1 MRSEEGRRWA
11 LSGFR
16 YVTDAP
22 PSSEDP
28 LLRGPLK
35 IGPLSPAC
43 PCTSLPHA
51 HLSPFFPFP
60 FSSYGDSTSSCLS
73 LWPRPSL
80 NDDHFL
86 GSALETGMCLHFSQ
100 QHGLR
105 CFQGPGVCREGRGEL
120 GLTKPELTD
129 PQMDPR
135 HPRGPSISPWI
146 GDQRGLKCGI
156 KARRSH
162 LKDVSVV
169 SLCVGCIFQ
178 SHTCQKVSIYSEYIM
193 RWPHWCGSP
202 PLTSLALFH
211 SSDPG

>member
-1 MRSEEGRRWA
+1 
-11 LSGFR
+11 
-16 YVTDAP
+16 
-22 PSSEDP
+22 
-28 LLRGPLK
+28 
-35 IGPLSPAC
+35 
-43 PCTSLPHA
+43 
-51 HLSPFFPFP
+51 
-60 FSSYGDSTSSCLS
+60 
-73 LWPRPSL
+73 
-80 NDDHFL
+80 
-86 GSALETGMCLHFSQ
+86 MCLHFSQ

-202 PLTSLALFH
+202 PFTSLALFH
-211 SSDPG
+211 SSEPRLRDLRRHGEEGSGARKMPVGF